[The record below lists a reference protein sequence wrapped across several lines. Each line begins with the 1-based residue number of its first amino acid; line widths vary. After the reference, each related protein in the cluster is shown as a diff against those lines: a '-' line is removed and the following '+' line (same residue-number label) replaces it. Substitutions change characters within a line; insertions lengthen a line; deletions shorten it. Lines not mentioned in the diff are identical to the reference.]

1 MANMFSSRKGPL
13 LIAGGLFSGL
23 LYFTYGARQQ
33 PRTTA
38 THDASS
44 QAGVSQTLQSVAGT
58 GGERAHASRDREEQ
72 RLYDPKDT
80 GLASSDPS
88 AASKRSP
95 QKVRGDLGGD
105 QNNPAGGGQGKHI
118 GDRGPD
124 SGDLPYKR
132 MGSQARSVEEGRD
145 KM

>member
-1 MANMFSSRKGPL
+1 MFSSRKGPL

-23 LYFTYGARQQ
+23 LYFTYGAKQQ

-38 THDASS
+38 TTPSGS
-44 QAGVSQTLQSVAGT
+44 QARVSQTLQSAAGT
-58 GGERAHASRDREEQ
+58 GGEGAHASRDREEM
-72 RLYDPKDT
+72 RLFDPKDT
-80 GLASSDPS
+80 GLASRDPS
-88 AASKRSP
+88 AASKRNP
-95 QKVRGDLGGD
+95 QKVRDDLGGD

-118 GDRGPD
+118 GDRGPE

-132 MGSQARSVEEGRD
+132 MGSQARTVEEGRD